1 MDIIYKLPFPKE
13 VCSKIFLFACKSPHN
28 NSLGIVVLKH
38 KIGFDMVDRFIRHE
52 GIMVDPEGNVVQISN
67 NLVSSPAND
76 PLTFDIGH
84 LDTLWN
90 LTKIDFRIGFTGITG
105 NIADLTSL
113 RNLTDIKIINRF
125 GNWFASQV
133 TGDIVHLK
141 SLPELTNIY
150 LDSIDVS
157 GDIAHLKSLLKLT
170 EIGLY
175 DTDVTGDIVHLESLR
190 KLTYIGLS
198 KMGVTGD
205 IAHLKSLR
213 KLTYIG
219 LSFTDVVGDILHL
232 KSRRKLKDIRL
243 ESTGV
248 TGDKNAFHKYRKSAG
263 LPYCS
268 IYL

>member
-38 KIGFDMVDRFIRHE
+38 KIGFNIFDRIIRYK
-52 GIMVDPEGNVVQISN
+52 GIMLDADGNVVQISN
-67 NLVSSPAND
+67 WAVSSRAND
-76 PLTFDIGH
+76 PLTFDIAH
-84 LDTLWN
+84 LDSLRN
-90 LTKIDFRIGFTGITG
+90 LTKIEFNIGFTGITG

-125 GNWFASQV
+125 GNWFAPQV
-133 TGDIVHLK
+133 SGDIVHLK
-141 SLPELTNIY
+141 SLPELTNIQ
-150 LDSIDVS
+150 LNGI
-157 GDIAHLKSLLKLT
+157 
-170 EIGLY
+170 
-175 DTDVTGDIVHLESLR
+175 DVTGDIVHLESLR

>member
-141 SLPELTNIY
+141 SLPELTNIQ
-150 LDSIDVS
+150 LNGI
-157 GDIAHLKSLLKLT
+157 
-170 EIGLY
+170 
-175 DTDVTGDIVHLESLR
+175 DVTGDIVHLESLR